1 MESQRT
7 VHPVRTISF
16 RIAEEKVAALDTI
29 AKAMDRDRSYVLN
42 EVVESYL
49 QEQQRFATLVQQGL
63 QASEQGRL
71 VEDEDVL
78 RLMDSW
84 SSKHDE
90 EKTGRGEKASMEKA

>member
-1 MESQRT
+1 MESRRT
-7 VHPVRTISF
+7 AHPVRTISF

-49 QEQQRFATLVQQGL
+49 HEQRRFAALVQQGL

-71 VEDEDVL
+71 IEDEDVL

-84 SSKHDE
+84 SMEHGE
-90 EKTGRGEKASMEKA
+90 EMTRRGEKTPREKA